1 MQEGVPVDGFTV
13 VRCGACAH
21 APSGFDEDAHGT
33 VAALPGVDEVL
44 VEGLRAV
51 VQDSTQG
58 VLVTAGCRLGP
69 GVCAARRPGLMVLVQ
84 ACDAART
91 RPESP
96 VVAVGRGPRHRRRP
110 CGDPLAAGR
119 RRPRPAGTA
128 RTAALRDHPG
138 DRPRLTH
145 AERLP
150 GPPAVTSARGDN
162 SLARAR
168 PGRAGSGSEHAAPGP
183 DAVARPDRAR
193 DRRRPA

>member
-1 MQEGVPVDGFTV
+1 MPVDGFTV

-51 VQDSTQG
+51 VQDSAQG

-69 GVCAARRPGLMVLVQ
+69 GVCTVRRPGLMVLVQ

-96 VVAVGRGPRHRRRP
+96 VVAVGPVRSTDDVR
-110 CGDPLAAGR
+110 
-119 RRPRPAGTA
+119 
-128 RTAALRDHPG
+128 
-138 DRPRLTH
+138 
-145 AERLP
+145 
-150 GPPAVTSARGDN
+150 AVTRWLQDGGAPDPQALPARLRCAISPEAARG
-162 SLARAR
+162 
-168 PGRAGSGSEHAAPGP
+168 
-183 DAVARPDRAR
+183 
-193 DRRRPA
+193 